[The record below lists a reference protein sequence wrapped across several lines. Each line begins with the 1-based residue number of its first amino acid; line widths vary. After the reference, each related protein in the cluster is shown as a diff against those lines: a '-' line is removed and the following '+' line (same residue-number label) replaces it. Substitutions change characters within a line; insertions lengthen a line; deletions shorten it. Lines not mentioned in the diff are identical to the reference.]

1 MKGIKFGRKTSF
13 LCSVRRAIARHLLLP
28 LGVIYFVAGAAC
40 HAAPVIIES
49 HSWKA
54 ALERVPCLRATR
66 TPEGYW
72 LVSGAFIINGEHFSD
87 PTIRDAA
94 FIEFF
99 RTKCATGAAGSS
111 DANTSLSGGQAST
124 GGIDR
129 GPSDRG
135 SFEAGRFNSNTGAS
149 GEGTGAG
156 LSANTPGTN
165 IPPTYISHIEAT
177 AAPSPMAG
185 AGFPG
190 LIAACGALPFSLVS
204 AARKLWA
211 RCFHSVGAPGLFNV
225 ANTE

>member
-72 LVSGAFIINGEHFSD
+72 LVSGTFIINGEHFSD

-111 DANTSLSGGQAST
+111 DANTSRSGGQAST
-124 GGIDR
+124 GGIDH

-135 SFEAGRFNSNTGAS
+135 SFEGGHFNSNTGGS
-149 GEGTGAG
+149 GAGTGGG
-156 LSANTPGTN
+156 LSANTPMFSGTN

-177 AAPSPMAG
+177 VAVPSPMAG

-190 LIAACGALPFSLVS
+190 LIAACGALVVF
-204 AARKLWA
+204 ARIRRKK
-211 RCFHSVGAPGLFNV
+211 VMG
-225 ANTE
+225 